1 MYISQLTLRNFR
13 NFKAQQ
19 FSFTPGVNTLIGEN
33 GSGKSNA
40 FLALRLMLDNNLP
53 NSAANL
59 IETDFNRSLGGWK
72 GHWIT
77 ISLTFKDLDTS
88 EGASLLAHKL
98 EDLQRDNTSGSYH
111 FFFRPK
117 KKIRKVLYELSQSP
131 QKNENQ
137 LNAILDPLTI
147 KDYETVY
154 HFRGTAEFSDDENY
168 KRLIGDFDSIEFPN
182 PDEEQKHLLGTPNS
196 QIFMIRS
203 EMACT
208 HIKALRDVM
217 SELRKTRQSPLLN
230 LLRDSAKN
238 IQIGDSEE
246 IIKKVSQLNNA
257 ISELEEVSSLAGRV
271 KQTIDSTIGHTYAPE
286 ISIQSEL
293 PEDINKLFQALTLWV
308 GDGES
313 DHQGRLEDLSLGGA
327 NLIYITLKLLEY
339 EFNQPKEEKAA
350 HFLLIEEPEAHIHTH
365 IQKTM
370 FENYQFENTQVITT
384 THSTHISSVN
394 KIESANILCKEP
406 NETLVCHPSNGLT
419 EAECR
424 KVERYLDATRSTLLF
439 SKGVILVEGD
449 AELILIPLLF
459 KKVFGISLDEIG
471 VSLINMSSTVFTH
484 IADLFHDDRIRRKC
498 AIITDHDQTLVSF
511 RGRDYKDLS
520 KSEQKQYN
528 SAEKGEERKQK
539 LDAYCF
545 NNSWVDVF
553 YAKHTFEVDFVLN
566 SNVPEV
572 IGTLKS
578 IYKRQKEITDSTAI
592 LKSKVKS
599 KVGLETLRLAEKEG
613 KGWFALI
620 LGDEVTYETFIPPYI
635 LEAIAF
641 ATSHIGFKHFE
652 KMAKYRVEK
661 NCSKEECEE
670 FCSKLAELTSTTRSI
685 QKLSELTS
693 DYFEDDDDFF
703 LFVKRSK
710 ELGLC

>member
-1 MYISQLTLRNFR
+1 MYISQLTLRNYR

-19 FSFTPGVNTLIGEN
+19 FRFTPGVNTLIGEN

-40 FLALRLMLDNNLP
+40 FMALRLMLDNNLP
-53 NSAANL
+53 SSAANL
-59 IETDFNRSLGGWK
+59 IETDFNRSLGNWK

-77 ISLTFKDLDTS
+77 ISLRFEDLDSS
-88 EGASLLAHKL
+88 EAANMLAHKL
-98 EDLQRDNTSGSYH
+98 EDLQGDGSSGSYH

-117 KKIRKVLYELSQSP
+117 KRIRQALYELSQSP
-131 QKNENQ
+131 KKDESQ
-137 LNAILDPLTI
+137 LDDILDPLTI
-147 KDYETVY
+147 KDYETVF
-154 HFRGTAEFSDDENY
+154 HFRGTADFSMDETY
-168 KRLIGDFDSIEFPN
+168 KELVGDFEAIEFPN
-182 PDEEQKHLLGTPNS
+182 PDEEKKTLLGTKNS

-203 EMACT
+203 ELACT

-238 IQIGDSEE
+238 IQVGDSEK
-246 IIKKVSQLNNA
+246 IIKKVSQLNKA
-257 ISELEEVSSLAGRV
+257 ISELDEVSSLAGRV

-308 GDGES
+308 GDGDS

-339 EFNQPKEEKAA
+339 EFNQPQEEKAA

-384 THSTHISSVN
+384 THSTHISSAN
-394 KIESANILCKEP
+394 KIQSANILCKEP
-406 NETLVCHPSNGLT
+406 DETVVCHPSSGLK
-419 EAECR
+419 EEQCR

-459 KKVFGISLDEIG
+459 KKVFGMSLDEIG

-484 IADLFHDDRIRRKC
+484 IADLFNDERIRRKC
-498 AIITDHDQTLVSF
+498 AIITDHDQALVSF
-511 RGRDYKDLS
+511 VGRDYKNLN
-520 KSEQKQYN
+520 KKEQNQFN
-528 SAEKGEERKQK
+528 SAKKGEERKKK
-539 LDAYCF
+539 LDDYC
-545 NNSWVDVF
+545 NGNPWVEVF
-553 YAKHTFEVDFVLN
+553 YAKHTFEVDFALSDNDFEIVKTLKKVYTQPKKIAELTGLLN
-566 SNVPEV
+566 SEV
-572 IGTLKS
+572 
-578 IYKRQKEITDSTAI
+578 DSQ
-592 LKSKVKS
+592 
-599 KVGLETLRLAEKEG
+599 VGLTTLDIANKAG

-620 LGDEVTYETFIPPYI
+620 LGDVINYKTYIPRYI

-641 ATSHIGFKHFE
+641 ATSHIGLKHFE
-652 KMAKYRVEK
+652 KIAKYRVEK
-661 NCSKEECEE
+661 KCKEEVYVD
-670 FCSKLAELTSTTRSI
+670 FCSKSTKLNSVESLIELV
-685 QKLSELTS
+685 SEYL
-693 DYFEDDDDFF
+693 DEDDDFF
-703 LFVKRSK
+703 LFVNCSK
-710 ELGLC
+710 ERSSC